1 MQAVTIESKIS
12 KFDKLDRIGVPQWT
26 ALMGLIYI
34 IYASD
39 YPWNNTDGES
49 VCYVDDSTDTV
60 TCDNIEDLKD
70 KIQKQALQSSDW
82 LEDNKMVISEDKTKL
97 IIVMNEQARKK
108 IEKDS

>member
-1 MQAVTIESKIS
+1 M
-12 KFDKLDRIGVPQWT
+12 
-26 ALMGLIYI
+26 
-34 IYASD
+34 
-39 YPWNNTDGES
+39 
-49 VCYVDDSTDTV
+49 DDSTDTV